1 MANPIRIL
9 LVRALRETGS
19 LALGGTILGL
29 VAHHCGPQEGV
40 ADIHVSTPGTDV
52 TVDDAE
58 YHVATLW
65 ETPIVCDLS
74 PGPHLL
80 RMCRGGRVV
89 FEQEFWLAPGQEVV
103 LSDWEG
109 PGGR

>member
-1 MANPIRIL
+1 M
-9 LVRALRETGS
+9 E
-19 LALGGTILGL
+19 LALGGTVLGL
-29 VAHHCGPQEGV
+29 VAQHRGPQEGV
-40 ADIHVSTPGTDV
+40 ADIHVSPPGADV

-65 ETPIVCDLS
+65 QTPTVCELS
-74 PGPHLL
+74 LGPHLL
-80 RMCRGGRVV
+80 QMSGGRRVV

-103 LSDWEG
+103 LSAWEG